1 MDKKCAA
8 LLALL
13 AGTSLSGCVAAVIP
27 VIAGS
32 TMVGTQVVKEG
43 EQPEAAPTP
52 AATPAAEATPAAQA
66 TPVVIVSPPAPEPAP
81 EPARPVAVAALA
93 APPVAVPTP
102 APQPAPAPTPTPMPA
117 PAPKP
122 APAIAAAPPPAPK
135 PVPAPTP
142 TPMPAPTPAPAPAA
156 AAALGPMTAYPDPE
170 RPLAPE
176 QASFARFV
184 RYTQA
189 AARQAAGGAELP
201 SAILAD
207 PVALD
212 GKRRRCSAGEQ
223 LIAVIDLDPAGGIF
237 APPANPGKLPSLA
250 LGLAVLREARVEI
263 AWLSDLST
271 DQSGSLRTALE
282 QSGLDPRG
290 QDIISL
296 RRDEGDSKDQRRANL
311 AGITCIVAIAGDER
325 PDFDL
330 RFKYLRNPEAGAGIE
345 PLIGDGWFLIEPL
358 LGK

>member
-1 MDKKCAA
+1 MDKKFAA

-32 TMVGTQVVKEG
+32 TMVGSRVIKDG

-52 AATPAAEATPAAQA
+52 AATPAAEATP
-66 TPVVIVSPPAPEPAP
+66 VVIVSPPAPGPAP
-81 EPARPVAVAALA
+81 QPARPVAVAPVAVATVA

-102 APQPAPAPTPTPMPA
+102 APQPSPTPAPTPAPTPTPV

-122 APAIAAAPPPAPK
+122 VPAIAAAPPPAPE
-135 PVPAPTP
+135 PVPPPT
-142 TPMPAPTPAPAPAA
+142 PTPAPAPASI
-156 AAALGPMTAYPDPE
+156 AALGPPTAYPDPE
-170 RPLAPE
+170 RPLASG
-176 QASFARFV
+176 QANFARFV

-237 APPANPGKLPSLA
+237 APPASPGQLPSLA

-263 AWLSDLST
+263 AWLTDLST

-311 AGITCIVAIAGDER
+311 AGITCIIAIAGDER

-358 LGK
+358 LGQ